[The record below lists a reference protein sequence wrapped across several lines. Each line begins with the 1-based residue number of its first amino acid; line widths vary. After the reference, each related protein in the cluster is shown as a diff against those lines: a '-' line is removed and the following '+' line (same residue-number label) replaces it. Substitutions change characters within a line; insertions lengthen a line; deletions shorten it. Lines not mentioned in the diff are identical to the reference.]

1 MVIWVKDA
9 DRLITAVEGTG
20 DNLTADDE
28 AEGLVDYMMTSIYRI
43 DGEEVVLEDGG
54 QMMTSVYIKD
64 LEYEEIAERL
74 LDYWGLS
81 EFNNWSML
89 DY

>member
-28 AEGLVDYMMTSIYRI
+28 VEGLVDYMMTSIYRI

-81 EFNNWSML
+81 DFDNWSML

>member
-20 DNLTADDE
+20 DNLTREDE
-28 AEGLVDYMMTSIYRI
+28 AEGLVDYMMTSIYRV

-64 LEYEEIAERL
+64 LETEEVAERL

-81 EFNNWSML
+81 GYDNWSVL